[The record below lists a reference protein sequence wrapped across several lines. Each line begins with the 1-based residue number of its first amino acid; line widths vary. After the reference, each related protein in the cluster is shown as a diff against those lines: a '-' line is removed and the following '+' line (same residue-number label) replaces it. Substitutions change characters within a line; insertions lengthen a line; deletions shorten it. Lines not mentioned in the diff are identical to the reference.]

1 MTSKPIT
8 YKGKTYK
15 SMKEMESLTGIP
27 IYKIKNWIKNGRK
40 AETITTEPQ
49 GKWYFGNRDHMYQI
63 GTLDNR
69 ANKIVH
75 YQDCTALEEEIP
87 MSNETIQREIS
98 KIVRMLNQEHQLGI
112 KNWIVVVELRK
123 KMLSWELDLMQDGRY
138 TNLKDFAIQINNEIA
153 PAVKK
158 YIDGLTK

>member
-15 SMKEMESLTGIP
+15 SMLEMQSQTGIP

-40 AETITTEPQ
+40 TETITTEPQ
-49 GKWYFGNRDHMYQI
+49 GKWYFGNRDHMFQI

-75 YQDCTALEEEIP
+75 YQECTTLTDEL
-87 MSNETIQREIS
+87 SLTNETIQREIS
-98 KIVRMLNQEHQLGI
+98 KIVRQLNYQHQLGI
-112 KNWIVVVELRK
+112 KNWICVVDLTK
-123 KMLSWELDLMQDGRY
+123 KMLSWEIDLMQDGRY
-138 TNLKDFAIQINNEIA
+138 TNLKDFATNIHRYVRPE
-153 PAVKK
+153 VKK
-158 YIDGLTK
+158 YIEGLTK